1 MLFYFLKSILMDP
14 INFRIERTATV
25 RVSVL
30 LFGGLIEQ
38 LHFEPTAGVELSK
51 RSRLQG
57 TSLNSSGAK
66 TLQVD
71 QIEKCN

>member
-1 MLFYFLKSILMDP
+1 MLFYFLKSMLMDP

-30 LFGGLIEQ
+30 LFGGLIE
-38 LHFEPTAGVELSK
+38 PTAGVELIK